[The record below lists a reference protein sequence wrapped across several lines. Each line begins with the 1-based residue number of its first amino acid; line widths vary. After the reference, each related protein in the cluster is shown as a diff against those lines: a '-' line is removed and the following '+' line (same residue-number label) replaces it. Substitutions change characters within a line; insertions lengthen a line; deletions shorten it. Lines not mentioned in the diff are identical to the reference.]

1 MGRASAS
8 MRPPGITGRHHLR
21 LWCALEKLHHH
32 AWRLGGRRRSLL
44 STAKTDGALD
54 PGADLL

>member
-1 MGRASAS
+1 MGRASGGLRLA
-8 MRPPGITGRHHLR
+8 GIAGRHHPR

-54 PGADLL
+54 PGADVL